1 MINNLFETLRP
12 ETISQATLP
21 QKGLRGH
28 VMDSKH
34 DDIQHTVPVRRVKC
48 AARLE
53 GRVAGSFQIYSFTVF
68 KTSVVSVH
76 TNTQLYGEGDVTCQ
90 NHDTNNFI
98 PSTVVENAWI
108 FTTMPPKTF
117 RCLVLK
123 RN

>member
-1 MINNLFETLRP
+1 MMHNLLETLRP

-53 GRVAGSFQIYSFTVF
+53 GRVAGSFQIYTFTVF

-76 TNTQLYGEGDVTCQ
+76 THKKLYGEGDGTCQ
-90 NHDTNNFI
+90 DNETNNFI

-108 FTTMPPKTF
+108 FTTMPTKTF
-117 RCLVLK
+117 CCLVLK